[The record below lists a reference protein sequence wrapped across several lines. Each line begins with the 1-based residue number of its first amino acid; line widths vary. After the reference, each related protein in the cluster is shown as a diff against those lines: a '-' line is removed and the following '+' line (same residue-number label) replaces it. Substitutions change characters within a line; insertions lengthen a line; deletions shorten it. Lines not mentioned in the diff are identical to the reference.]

1 MLDAVRIVSI
11 RRADYWLVEVRGVG
25 GAALPA
31 PTFQSAGRIIG
42 WLKRRQ
48 SREICSL
55 LSEFQSAG
63 RIIGWLKT
71 DDFIRSKY
79 GAKFQSAGRIIGWL
93 KAWRRGDAVSIR
105 RANVKVPYYYNTFL
119 HWNAL
124 RRYTSDSQAFA
135 PCFAARSFEKQ
146 RDP

>member
-31 PTFQSAGRIIG
+31 PT
-42 WLKRRQ
+42 
-48 SREICSL
+48 
-55 LSEFQSAG
+55 
-63 RIIGWLKT
+63 
-71 DDFIRSKY
+71 
-79 GAKFQSAGRIIGWL
+79 FQSAGRIIGWL